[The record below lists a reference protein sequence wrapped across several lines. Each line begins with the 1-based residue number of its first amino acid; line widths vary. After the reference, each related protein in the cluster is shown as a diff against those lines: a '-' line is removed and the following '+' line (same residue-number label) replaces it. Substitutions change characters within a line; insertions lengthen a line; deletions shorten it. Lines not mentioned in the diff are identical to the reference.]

1 MEELHSGALQPPT
14 LHIWLLEHTKPAQ
27 DYPDCSVPFTGQAV
41 WEEPV
46 LQECQIEPLSERLTQ
61 LSMCNIE
68 IPNTAEFINT
78 VSHLVN
84 LQYLLFH
91 QLDCEGLGMLKL
103 VPCDVF
109 HNLLWKLKLKH
120 LLAATT

>member
-1 MEELHSGALQPPT
+1 M
-14 LHIWLLEHTKPAQ
+14 
-27 DYPDCSVPFTGQAV
+27 
-41 WEEPV
+41 